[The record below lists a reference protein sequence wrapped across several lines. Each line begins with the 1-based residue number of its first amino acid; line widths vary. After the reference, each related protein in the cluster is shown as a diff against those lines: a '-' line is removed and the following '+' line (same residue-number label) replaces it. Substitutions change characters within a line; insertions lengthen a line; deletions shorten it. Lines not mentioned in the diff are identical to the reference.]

1 MPARFFT
8 PAEANA
14 LLPEIRPLMGELLE
28 RQARVATHHRELGA
42 MLQYAHHNVG
52 SPLGNRMVQDFE
64 AMEQLLAAIR
74 AYGCIVKDLRLGVV
88 DFLGMVDGREV
99 YLCWRYG
106 EPQITAY
113 HDLDSGF
120 NGRRP
125 LEL

>member
-28 RQARVATHHRELGA
+28 RQARVATHYREVGHMLHGA
-42 MLQYAHHNVG
+42 YRNVG
-52 SPLGNRMVQDFE
+52 SPLASEMVQDFM
-64 AMEQLLAAIR
+64 AMERLLQTIR
-74 AYGCIVKDLRLGVV
+74 AHGCIVKDLRLGLV
-88 DFLGMVDGREV
+88 DFLGLVDGREV

-106 EPQITAY
+106 EPTITTY

-125 LEL
+125 L